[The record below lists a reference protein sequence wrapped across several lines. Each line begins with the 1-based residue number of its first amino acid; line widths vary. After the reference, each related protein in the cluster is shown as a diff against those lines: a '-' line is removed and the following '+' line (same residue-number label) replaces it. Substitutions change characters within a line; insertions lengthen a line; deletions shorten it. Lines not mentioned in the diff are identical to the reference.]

1 MFEETN
7 ENQVAEGAETAE
19 QSGPESKPRFR
30 VSRSTGMLG
39 ILVAAAVGGLWFMH
53 WKSGPATAVADTT
66 AQKAI
71 KNFLGDGKKE
81 VDSMKATLANTERQ
95 VAELRQFPAASQVP
109 LEDLRRNPFAEKTTD
124 AKSPVATSKFSEAER
139 DAALKKAS
147 ALKLKSIIYS
157 ESSRSCIINN
167 RFCQEGT
174 SIDGFTIERI
184 SQSSV
189 IVKSEAFRFELKV
202 AR

>member
-7 ENQVAEGAETAE
+7 ENQAAEGAEAPDESGAE
-19 QSGPESKPRFR
+19 AKPRFK
-30 VSRSTGMLG
+30 VSRSAGMLSL
-39 ILVAAAVGGLWFMH
+39 LVVAAVGGLWFMH
-53 WKSGPATAVADTT
+53 WKSGPATAAADTT

-81 VDSMKATLANTERQ
+81 VASMKATLAETERQ

-109 LEDLRRNPFAEKTTD
+109 LEDLQRNPFAEKTAD
-124 AKSPVATSKFSEAER
+124 AKPAAATSRNNEAER
-139 DAALKKAS
+139 DNALKKAS

-167 RFCQEGT
+167 RFAQEGT
-174 SIDGFTIERI
+174 TIDGFTVERI
-184 SQSSV
+184 GQSSV
-189 IVKSEAFRFELKV
+189 ILKTDAFRFELKV